1 MDEGIRIHR
10 ITMRQNVS
18 KSPDEI
24 LQEEFLQE
32 RAAVLGRA
40 GDSVSQALEKLRRI
54 EHRIEMRLRRL
65 GKLEDPSG
73 ESASRHQTIRE
84 INGEINLYNRAREYA
99 LLRYYYLIVTREA
112 MGMRRHHWVEKHY
125 AVPPRKRHLQDV

>member
-1 MDEGIRIHR
+1 M
-10 ITMRQNVS
+10 MRPNTN

-54 EHRIEMRLRRL
+54 EHRIEKRLRRL
-65 GKLEDPSG
+65 GARGEQSG
-73 ESASRHQTIRE
+73 ETVSRPQAIRE
-84 INGEINLYNRAREYA
+84 INGEINHYNRAREHA

-125 AVPPRKRHLQDV
+125 AVPPMKRQLQDF

>member
-1 MDEGIRIHR
+1 
-10 ITMRQNVS
+10 MRPNMN

-54 EHRIEMRLRRL
+54 ERRIEARLSRL
-65 GKLEDPSG
+65 GEMAEQSG
-73 ESASRHQTIRE
+73 EPVSRHQVIRE
-84 INGEINLYNRAREYA
+84 INREINHFNRTREHA

-112 MGMRRHHWVEKHY
+112 MGMRRHQWVEKHY
-125 AVPPRKRHLQDV
+125 AVPPSKRHLQDF

>member
-1 MDEGIRIHR
+1 MTRPN
-10 ITMRQNVS
+10 MS

-40 GDSVSQALEKLRRI
+40 GDSVSQALEKLRGIERRI
-54 EHRIEMRLRRL
+54 ETRL
-65 GKLEDPSG
+65 GRLERVADQCG
-73 ESASRHQTIRE
+73 EPVTRHQAIRE
-84 INGEINLYNRAREYA
+84 INGEIGHYNRAREHA

-112 MGMRRHHWVEKHY
+112 MGMRRHQWVEKHY
-125 AVPPRKRHLQDV
+125 AVPPRKRHLQDF

>member
-1 MDEGIRIHR
+1 M
-10 ITMRQNVS
+10 MRPNTI

-40 GDSVSQALEKLRRI
+40 GDSVSQALEKLHRI
-54 EHRIEMRLRRL
+54 EHRIETRLRRL
-65 GKLEDPSG
+65 GELGAPSG
-73 ESASRHQTIRE
+73 ENTSRHQVIRE
-84 INGEINLYNRAREYA
+84 INGEISHYNRAREHA

-112 MGMRRHHWVEKHY
+112 MGMRRHQWVEKHY
-125 AVPPRKRHLQDV
+125 AVPPRKRHLQDF